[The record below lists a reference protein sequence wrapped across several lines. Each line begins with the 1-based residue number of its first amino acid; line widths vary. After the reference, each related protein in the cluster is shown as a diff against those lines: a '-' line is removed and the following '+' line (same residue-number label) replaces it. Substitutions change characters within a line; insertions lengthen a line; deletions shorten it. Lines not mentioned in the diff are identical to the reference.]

1 MFSTGLAPAPGLWQ
15 SGFMKNKN
23 MRELEKHWA
32 EQQKKAAKLAKPAKP
47 AKKQKTREGEPDG
60 SQDRAGSD

>member
-1 MFSTGLAPAPGLWQ
+1 
-15 SGFMKNKN
+15 MKNKN